1 MRREKRSAVAKERI
15 VGRAVSGSIADFDQE
30 HELVDD
36 LLLKW
41 KWMAGERNVGGNR
54 KLLLYVECRQR

>member
-15 VGRAVSGSIADFDQE
+15 VGRAVNGSIADFDQE
-30 HELVDD
+30 LELGDD

-41 KWMAGERNVGGNR
+41 KWMAGERNVGGSR